1 MAWESPKVVDQR
13 EKSWKEEPE
22 RRAGLRPASAKQSI
36 IRGDM
41 NDSKQPQPMPTGPER
56 ELQLYAQ
63 GLAGGK
69 PSVPVPLD
77 LLEAKAKEILPPR
90 SYDYVAGGAGGEDTM
105 RANRDAFYSWQIVPR
120 MLRDVAKRDLSVEV
134 LGTRLPA
141 PILLG
146 PVGVQQIV
154 HDEAD
159 VASARAAASLRLPFV
174 LSTMS
179 SRTIE
184 EVAQSAAKVAESP
197 RWFQLYWG
205 KNPELTASMLQRA
218 ERAGYSALV
227 VTLDTHSLGWRE
239 RDLQHGYLPFMLGQG
254 LANYFSD
261 PVFRG
266 MLAQTPEENPT
277 AAIQLWGSL
286 FSNPA
291 LTWKDIGFLR
301 QHTRVPIIL
310 KGILHAND
318 AALAVNAGVE
328 AIIVSNHGGRQV
340 DGGIGALDTLPSV
353 VREVNGRVPVLFDS
367 GVRRGADVFKAL
379 ALGARAVL
387 LGRLYLLGLAVAGE
401 QGVRDV
407 LLNLIADFDLTMA
420 LSGYTSCRELDSS
433 ALCKGNSA
441 ESRDPGQF

>member
-1 MAWESPKVVDQR
+1 MPDSDMTDSRQPK
-13 EKSWKEEPE
+13 
-22 RRAGLRPASAKQSI
+22 AL
-36 IRGDM
+36 
-41 NDSKQPQPMPTGPER
+41 PTGPER

-77 LLEAKAKEILPPR
+77 LLEAKAKEILSSR
-90 SYDYVAGGAGGEDTM
+90 AYDYVAGGAGGEDTM
-105 RANRDAFYSWQIVPR
+105 RANREAFYKWRIVPR
-120 MLRDVAKRDLSVEV
+120 MLRNVAKRDLSVEV
-134 LGTRLPA
+134 LGARLPA

-154 HDEAD
+154 HEQAD
-159 VASARAAASLRLPFV
+159 VASARAAASLGLPFV

-184 EVAQSAAKVAESP
+184 EVAQSADKVAASP

-239 RDLQHGYLPFMLGQG
+239 RDLHHGYLPFLLGQG

-266 MLAQTPEENPT
+266 LLAQPPEENPT
-277 AAIQLWGSL
+277 AAIQLWGNL

-291 LTWKDIGFLR
+291 LTWKDLGFLR
-301 QHTRVPIIL
+301 QHTRVPILL
-310 KGILHAND
+310 KGILCAHD
-318 AALAVNAGVE
+318 AARALEAGVD
-328 AIIVSNHGGRQV
+328 AVIVSNHGGRQV
-340 DGGIGALDTLPSV
+340 DGSIGALDALPSV
-353 VREVNGRVPVLFDS
+353 VHELKDRMPVLFDS
-367 GVRRGADVFKAL
+367 GIRRGADVFKAL

-387 LGRLYLLGLAVAGE
+387 IGRLYMCGLAVAGE
-401 QGVRDV
+401 EGVRDV
-407 LLNLIADFDLTMA
+407 LLNLVADLDLTLA
-420 LSGYTSCRELDSS
+420 LSGYTCCRELDSTS
-433 ALCKGNSA
+433 LAPA
-441 ESRDPGQF
+441 P

>member
-1 MAWESPKVVDQR
+1 MYNRARDMSEPK
-13 EKSWKEEPE
+13 K
-22 RRAGLRPASAKQSI
+22 
-36 IRGDM
+36 
-41 NDSKQPQPMPTGPER
+41 PQAMPTGPER
-56 ELQLYAQ
+56 ELQIYAL

-77 LLEAKAKEILPPR
+77 ALEQRAKEILSPR
-90 SYDYVAGGAGGEDTM
+90 AYDYVAGGAGAEDTV
-105 RANRDAFYSWQIVPR
+105 RANREAFYPWRIVPR
-120 MLRDVAKRDLSVEV
+120 MLRDVAKRDLSVE
-134 LGTRLPA
+134 LFGTRLPA

-146 PVGVQQIV
+146 PVGVQEIV

-159 VASARAAASLRLPFV
+159 VASARAAASLGLPFV

-184 EVAQSAAKVAESP
+184 EVAQAAAKVADSP

-205 KNPELTASMLQRA
+205 KNPEVTASMVQRA

-239 RDLQHGYLPFMLGQG
+239 RDLHHGYLPFMQAQG
-254 LANYFSD
+254 IANYFSD

-266 MLAQTPEENPT
+266 LLPRPPEQNPM

-291 LTWKDIGFLR
+291 LTWKDLGFLR

-318 AALAVNAGVE
+318 AAKTLDAGMDGL
-328 AIIVSNHGGRQV
+328 IVSNHGGRQV
-340 DGGIGALDTLPSV
+340 DGAIGALDALPGV
-353 VREVNGRVPVLFDS
+353 VREVHGRVPVLFDS
-367 GVRRGADVFKAL
+367 GIRRGADIFKAL
-379 ALGARAVL
+379 ALGAGAVL
-387 LGRLYLLGLAVAGE
+387 VGRLYMWGLAVAGE
-401 QGVRDV
+401 EGVRDV
-407 LLNLIADFDLTMA
+407 LLNLVADLDLAMA
-420 LSGYTSCRELDSS
+420 LSGYACCRELDAS
-433 ALCKGNSA
+433 ALSKSDST
-441 ESRDPGQF
+441 EPRRQPQL